1 MGERL
6 SQLRSR
12 LSIGRSNQT
21 IEDIDDETFDQATK
35 ILEANGDDLT
45 KENIREQAEY
55 LLEIED
61 GDEGELR
68 LGVVQD
74 DTEQS
79 LADRDVIAPRQLQ
92 EVSNLFESGYMVRND
107 QFVRTLTI
115 HGYPERVPLGWLE
128 ELYTTNDHVRVTQHI
143 HPRDT
148 GSVLRKLQKR
158 LTQLRARLH
167 KKHQKNQTD
176 THEAEADRDMVK
188 ELIWDII
195 LGETK
200 LFDFAIYIE
209 VIADTEQELDEA
221 TERVV
226 ESLSTANAKAVTLE
240 KRQVESQD
248 ALAPLGDDPIKS
260 TQLMQETAIGTMFP
274 FIEPVVADP
283 EGIFY
288 GFDGT
293 NTPVVLDR
301 YELSSYSKAIAGKMG
316 SGKTF
321 AEKHEMYHRL
331 MMDPEIEMLVLDPLG
346 DFVDFADDLGGQ
358 VIRFGGQNTVNPLE
372 IRRGI
377 DDVAEDPFKKKF
389 RSVMELFRTHF
400 SAVADQSLP
409 KEQEGILRRAARLA
423 YLKYGITEDPA
434 THANTSPTLEDVLE
448 ILEEIADGGQP
459 SEFLE
464 LHEDA
469 NKEQVW
475 PEIEQLETR
484 FRDADEQYAYQLLLG
499 LEAFRKGGENDNL
512 NGQTNVELDNRLVV
526 IDMSMF
532 ADTGQAPL
540 FMHVMFDWIYQ
551 RAQSS
556 DRRTQVTID
565 EAHYLLRRAATT
577 DMIDLFIRHSRHFN
591 TAITLISQTVDEF
604 IAQSDEKSE
613 EAVEKARNV
622 YNLCDIKQ
630 IFHHESVSDE
640 VIKFHELTPSEQTFI
655 TTAQTGEDG
664 SYSECLLA
672 VNEWAKPLALHVND
686 YEVHVL
692 DDDLDPW
699 EYLVENRYI
708 DADDVGYLAEENR
721 LAEYD
726 IPESLLEQVDFDEID
741 KTAETEATDDET
753 ADRERTDV
761 ETEYHEMDVGEAGD
775 GTPEE
780 THGEVAVAAETRE
793 GAVEQTRESQTEDR
807 VDDLTTITGIGE
819 TYAGSLAEAGVET
832 VGELAVADTE
842 SLTEK
847 TSIPLT
853 LLNDWATAAS
863 TMCEPEKRTDA
874 QTSGEPDETVSG
886 NSFPTTEV
894 ATDADDRDNPE

>member
-1 MGERL
+1 MAGRFDRF
-6 SQLRSR
+6 RSWLPVGSR
-12 LSIGRSNQT
+12 EPSID
-21 IEDIDDETFDQATK
+21 DINDETFDRAAE
-35 ILEANGDDLT
+35 ILEANGNDLT

-55 LLEIED
+55 LLEVED
-61 GDEGELR
+61 VDDGELR
-68 LGVVQD
+68 LGVIQD
-74 DTEQS
+74 ETEQS

-128 ELYTTNDHVRVTQHI
+128 DLYTTNDHVRVTQHI
-143 HPRDT
+143 EPRDT

-167 KKHQKNQTD
+167 KKHEKNQTD
-176 THEAEADRDMVK
+176 THEVEADRDMVK

-209 VIADTEQELDEA
+209 IIADTEQELDDA

-226 ESLSTANAKAVTLE
+226 KTLGAANTEAVTLD
-240 KRQVESQD
+240 KRQIESQD
-248 ALAPLGDDPIKS
+248 ALAPLGDDPIKA
-260 TQLMQETAIGTMFP
+260 TQLMQETAVGTMFP
-274 FIEPVVADP
+274 FIEPAVADP
-283 EGIFY
+283 EGVFY

-293 NTPVVLDR
+293 NTPVLLDR
-301 YELSSYSKAIAGKMG
+301 YRLSSYSKAIAGKMG

-331 MMDPEIEMLVLDPLG
+331 MMDPDIEMLVLDPLG
-346 DFVDFADDLGGQ
+346 DFVDFANDLGGQ

-377 DDVAEDPFKKKF
+377 DDVDDDPFKKKF

-400 SAVADQSLP
+400 SAVADQSLS
-409 KEQEGILRRAARLA
+409 KEQEGILRRAVRLA
-423 YLKYGITEDPA
+423 YLKYGITADPT
-434 THANTSPTLEDVLE
+434 THENTSPTMQDVLD
-448 ILEEIADGGQP
+448 ILHALTDGDQP
-459 SEFLE
+459 SEFID

-469 NKEQVW
+469 DEERVR
-475 PEIEQLETR
+475 PEIEQLEMR
-484 FRDADEQYAYQLLLG
+484 FKEADEKYAYQLLLG
-499 LEAFRKGGENDNL
+499 LEAFQHGGENDNL
-512 NGQTNVELDNRLVV
+512 NGRTNVELDNRLVV

-604 IAQSDEKSE
+604 IAKSDKKSE

-630 IFHHESVSDE
+630 IFHHESVSDAM
-640 VIKFHELTPSEQTFI
+640 IDFHGLTASEQNFI
-655 TTAQTGEDG
+655 ATAQTGEDG
-664 SYSECLLA
+664 GYSECLFA
-672 VNEWAKPLALHVND
+672 VNDWTKSLALHVND
-686 YEVHVL
+686 YEIHVL

-699 EYLVENRYI
+699 EYLVNQRYI
-708 DADDVGYLAEENR
+708 DAGDVEYLAEEGR
-721 LAEYD
+721 VDDYD
-726 IPESLLEQVDFDEID
+726 IPDSLLD
-741 KTAETEATDDET
+741 
-753 ADRERTDV
+753 
-761 ETEYHEMDVGEAGD
+761 
-775 GTPEE
+775 
-780 THGEVAVAAETRE
+780 
-793 GAVEQTRESQTEDR
+793 
-807 VDDLTTITGIGE
+807 
-819 TYAGSLAEAGVET
+819 EAGVPRAPQE
-832 VGELAVADTE
+832 
-842 SLTEK
+842 
-847 TSIPLT
+847 
-853 LLNDWATAAS
+853 
-863 TMCEPEKRTDA
+863 
-874 QTSGEPDETVSG
+874 
-886 NSFPTTEV
+886 
-894 ATDADDRDNPE
+894 ADD